1 MVYIPEKL
9 TGEMRFAIGIRQTLL
24 KKVMVKKTKAK
35 DKDKQHVWGTQV
47 PRTELHICNSEC
59 LTPSSPCVPRTGAK
73 NMTDSAAYPRLFGS
87 RIASLHMEW
96 KDGGPFEFIFT

>member
-35 DKDKQHVWGTQV
+35 DKDRYQEQNCTYAIV
-47 PRTELHICNSEC
+47 
-59 LTPSSPCVPRTGAK
+59 
-73 NMTDSAAYPRLFGS
+73 SA
-87 RIASLHMEW
+87 
-96 KDGGPFEFIFT
+96 